1 MPKAYVE
8 MRDKFKRQGMSTK
21 AAKGKA
27 ARIYNSKHP
36 DDPVGPGYD
45 EKHKKPRRRK
55 QRVEYPRP
63 K

>member
-8 MRDKFKRQGMSTK
+8 MRDKFKGRGMSDK

-36 DDPVGPGYD
+36 NAPVGPNYEE
-45 EKHKKPRRRK
+45 EKGKKRRRK
-55 QRVEYPRP
+55 QRVSYPKPR
-63 K
+63 